1 MKMKKFLT
9 VVAGMSMAAMVLAG
23 CGGND
28 QGTTAPE
35 TEIAEAVTEG
45 AAEVVSG
52 AAEAVS
58 EGAAE
63 VAEGAASA
71 AADEMISDEENNELV
86 QATLTYMGGLYVN
99 SNPDN
104 DMELAIFRNEEGDII
119 YIIYELGSYEY
130 GMYTTEDAKLDDG
143 RTYEKIIVNDEK
155 TYGYYFAD
163 NLEEGILISTNGE
176 VYDALALDES
186 VARDLVRTTI
196 VGE

>member
-52 AAEAVS
+52 AAETVA

-86 QATLTYMGGLYVN
+86 QATLTYMGGQ
-99 SNPDN
+99 
-104 DMELAIFRNEEGDII
+104 
-119 YIIYELGSYEY
+119 
-130 GMYTTEDAKLDDG
+130 K
-143 RTYEKIIVNDEK
+143 
-155 TYGYYFAD
+155 
-163 NLEEGILISTNGE
+163 
-176 VYDALALDES
+176 
-186 VARDLVRTTI
+186 
-196 VGE
+196 